1 MCAACKGETSY
12 LYYYIM
18 KVLFVQKMAG
28 VSGSEYYLMN
38 ILPALRKR
46 GVDTA
51 FVCVQH
57 PDAAEKNASFIKHL
71 RDHDV
76 PCHVVT
82 SKATLSLS
90 IVRQLHTILKEGNF
104 DILQTN
110 LVHADAW
117 GALVKLL
124 YRPKAK
130 IVSLK
135 HGFGK
140 GGQTSYRFDIAPP
153 KDNYYYISRFANR
166 FMDRAGAISEGL
178 AGRLIKGKLTDPDK
192 LEVIHYGFD
201 FSGIQIDLEA
211 NKKYRYS
218 ENQLVIVGRLIG
230 VKQHHLVINEL
241 PEIRKV
247 IPDIKLVLV
256 GNGMLEEELK
266 ALVRE
271 KDLEDVVIFEG
282 FRRNIHDYIAA
293 SDVSIL
299 PSSAEGFGIVILE
312 AWHNKVPVIAFDVPA
327 PNEIIRDG
335 VDGLLIPPFDGD
347 KLREGII
354 ALLQDK
360 ETTRKMGDAA
370 FQRLQET
377 FALDVMLDKTVNW
390 YNRALQGA

>member
-1 MCAACKGETSY
+1 
-12 LYYYIM
+12 M

-46 GVDTA
+46 GVHTE

-57 PDAAEKNASFIKHL
+57 PEAAEKNASFIKHL
-71 RDHDV
+71 VDNDV
-76 PCHVVT
+76 PCHVIN
-82 SKATLSLS
+82 SKAALSLK
-90 IVRQLHTILKEGNF
+90 IVQQLHRILKGGGF

-140 GGQTSYRFDIAPP
+140 GGQRSYRFDIAPP
-153 KDNYYYISRFANR
+153 KDNYYYISKFANR

-178 AGRLIKGKLTDPDK
+178 AARLSKGKLMDPEK

-201 FSGIQIDLEA
+201 FSGIQVDPEA
-211 NKKYRYS
+211 KSKYRYS
-218 ENQLVIVGRLIG
+218 SNQLVIVGRLIG

-247 IPDIKLVLV
+247 IPDVKLVLV
-256 GNGMLEEELK
+256 GNGMLEEELRL
-266 ALVRE
+266 LVKE
-271 KDLEDVVIFEG
+271 KKLEDVVVFEG
-282 FRRNIHDYIAA
+282 FKRNIHDYIAA

-335 VDGLLIPPFDGD
+335 VDGLLIPPFDGT

-354 ALLQDK
+354 KLLQNK
-360 ETTRKMGDAA
+360 ALTRKMGETAY
-370 FQRLQET
+370 QRLQET
-377 FALDVMLDKTVNW
+377 FALNVMLEKTLAW
-390 YNRALQGA
+390 YERALKG

>member
-1 MCAACKGETSY
+1 
-12 LYYYIM
+12 M

-46 GVDTA
+46 GVHTE
-51 FVCVQH
+51 FVCIQH

-71 RDHDV
+71 ADNDV

-82 SKATLSLS
+82 SKATLSLD
-90 IVRQLHTILKEGNF
+90 IVRQLHAILKDGNF
-104 DILQTN
+104 DLMQTN
-110 LVHADAW
+110 LVHADTW

-166 FMDRAGAISEGL
+166 FMDRTAAISEGL
-178 AGRLIKGKLTDPDK
+178 AERLKKGKLTDPAK

-201 FSGIQIDLEA
+201 FSGIQIDPKA
-211 NKKYRYS
+211 AAKYRYS
-218 ENQLVIVGRLIG
+218 NNQLVIVGRLIG

-256 GNGMLEEELK
+256 GNGMLEDELK
-266 ALVRE
+266 ALVAE
-271 KDLEDVVIFEG
+271 KGLEDVVVFEG
-282 FRRNIHDYIAA
+282 FKRNIHDYIAA

-312 AWHNKVPVIAFDVPA
+312 AWHNRKPVIAFDVPA
-327 PNEIIRDG
+327 PNEIIRDK
-335 VDGLLIPPFDGD
+335 VDGLLIPPFDGT

-354 ALLQDK
+354 MLLQDK
-360 ETTRKMGDAA
+360 EKAIQMGNAA
-370 FQRLQET
+370 YQRLQQT
-377 FALDVMLDKTVNW
+377 FALDVMLDKTVKW
-390 YNRALQGA
+390 YQRALNGS